1 MIHCNYKY
9 RSLKKETHSISEQL
23 KRQTIL
29 LILWSTA
36 IIRRDHSLGIHARFS
51 EKLILLPP
59 DVYIYIFVSVGK
71 LC

>member
-9 RSLKKETHSISEQL
+9 RSLKKKKPSISEQL

-59 DVYIYIFVSVGK
+59 DVYIYVFVSGGK